1 MADGV
6 KNYKIVI
13 NGIEES
19 ISAVDKLL
27 KSLDNLEARINELS
41 SKTINI
47 ATPTVSTTST
57 GGGSKKS
64 SSTSSLSEEEKLQRQ
79 IAQLE
84 EKRVA
89 YQGELYQ
96 GYLANKELLKE
107 TVDDQKQLA
116 AQERLTAGAY
126 SNTMQGLKQE
136 LADIK
141 QAMQTVDLGDGDTF
155 NKMTERANELN
166 EKLKEIEKSYGQFGR
181 NVGNYPDPSQGM
193 NSLIISVNGVERE
206 FSDAREASR
215 ALSNEL
221 KTMALNGQQDTKEF
235 KELQKTVLSL
245 NSAIK
250 DATVSSTAMDNMLDA
265 MQSLTAIGSM
275 TKGLSSIFGFD
286 TSAIDESIQKL
297 VALQNVMQSLEKI
310 QQQLKTGEFMG
321 GWLQKGN
328 QAVDNLAAKLTGAN
342 KAQQTLNQTTTAG
355 ATAAKGMAAAETAQA
370 AATTTAT
377 VATKAL
383 SVAMK
388 AIGIGLVISLVATLI
403 TYWEDIYN
411 WFTETI
417 PALKNLGEWFNKLI
431 PILSG
436 VGTALVKWIVGPI
449 KLAANVIAAVINGDF
464 KNLPKI
470 VADSLKDSYNVVENY
485 QKGHHKAVEKQQE
498 NHLKKVRDKQLKANE
513 EAEKDAEA
521 KYGKDYK
528 RTQKYYKDQI
538 ALLDENLK
546 KTRKGTKQYEEIEKQ
561 RQDYQRRL
569 WASEKSERD
578 ERNKKRLDASKKNA
592 KAIADAEKDLT
603 QLRIN
608 NMKEGLNRTIT
619 QLEEERKAKLA
630 KVQADGVMVKERQLE
645 IERFYDNKIAEEKK
659 KHAEEVVKIY
669 DTMYKN
675 ILAKQIESQQKL
687 LEANRADNENTKSN
701 FEKNYSKDLFDQS
714 VSSYDRRAK
723 GINAD
728 YIQQATNGELTVTDE
743 MVKDVKK
750 LIELKREYQAVL
762 NSFQAAQEVASSKS
776 IDLAGETEQ
785 IVIDSVKN
793 RLRNLEYATKEA
805 ADILNNYNKELE
817 EKYAY
822 AEDLDKKHTLEGI
835 LLDENYYDSL
845 DTAFKQRLSLIQEY
859 WAERWSMTTDAA
871 NKEYDAELKLLNDKK
886 QQETDAENDWY
897 DKQLKLIDEWLY
909 KKRDQIKAQ
918 AESEKWSKEKLN
930 EELNALDE
938 QQRKEDSAALSA
950 HTANLEAIDK
960 EYATKA
966 EALNRQRIGKLKGEN
981 AEYFQETLQ
990 EFRDFQTAIS
1000 NLESKQPVYNGLGL
1014 INGKKTNQNNRE
1026 LLKSYEALLQGIKQK
1041 RAELNLAFKNGFIDK
1056 NTYESTLRELDSFA
1070 TGVEEKIAEVKSK
1083 LNWGNQIAA
1092 FLQSAQQYIQAGMD
1106 AFSQIMSAVWD
1117 AQDTQFDKEQEAL
1130 DKENEMI
1137 QNALKEQDDMIEQHK
1152 NKVESIEDE
1161 LANSRGAR
1169 RQHLIDQ
1176 LNAEMEAERRAQ
1188 KEKERL
1194 QKQEELN
1201 KKKQDKLDEERKRAE
1216 YQRNMIQAV
1225 VNGAMAI
1232 TYAAMNHWPAPAI
1245 PMMALAA
1252 STTATQLAIMAANK
1266 PYAKGGILDGGGG
1279 VAVGPRH
1286 RDGGIPVLGGRA
1298 SIEGGE
1304 FITNRVTT
1312 QYNAPLLEY
1321 INSKKKRVDVTDLID
1336 FYTGNKVRSNISA
1349 IKTKYADGGALP
1361 ALPNNLDIRDQIS
1374 NVIVNQDNRP
1384 IYVTVTDIQNKMDDV
1399 KYVKT
1404 LAGLEG

>member
-19 ISAVDKLL
+19 ISAVDKLVSSL
-27 KSLDNLEARINELS
+27 KSLEERINELS

-47 ATPTVSTTST
+47 AAPTVSTTST
-57 GGGSKKS
+57 GGDTKKS

-107 TVDDQKQLA
+107 TVNDQKQLA

-126 SNTMQGLKQE
+126 SNTMQGMKQE

-193 NSLIISVNGVERE
+193 NNLIISVNGVERE

-342 KAQQTLNQTTTAG
+342 KAQETLNQTTTAG

-370 AATTTAT
+370 AATNTAT

-388 AIGIGLVISLVATLI
+388 AIGIGLVISLVSTLI
-403 TYWEDIYN
+403 TYWEDIYD

-538 ALLDENLK
+538 TLLDENLK

-630 KVQADGVMVKERQLE
+630 KVQADGVMVRERQLE

-687 LEANRADNENTKSN
+687 LEANRADNENTKSK
-701 FEKNYSKDLFDQS
+701 FEKSYSDTLFDQS
-714 VSSYDRRAK
+714 VSSYGIQAK
-723 GINAD
+723 NAYSPSTQKSLGFTSTIN
-728 YIQQATNGELTVTDE
+728 DE
-743 MVKDVKK
+743 MVNDVKK
-750 LIELKREYQAVL
+750 LIDLKREYETLL
-762 NSFQAAQEVASSKS
+762 NAFEATQKIASSRQ
-776 IDLAGETEQ
+776 IELTDETNQQVIALEEMHLAKLEQ
-785 IVIDSVKN
+785 STNKAVDN
-793 RLRNLEYATKEA
+793 
-805 ADILNNYNKELE
+805 LNNYINALK
-817 EKYAY
+817 EKYTSE
-822 AEDLDKKHTLEGI
+822 EDIAKQHYLESA
-835 LLDENYYDSL
+835 LLDEGYYNSL
-845 DTAFKQRLSLIQEY
+845 DTAFNQRLSLIHRY
-859 WAERWSMTTDAA
+859 WAERWSITTDAA
-871 NKEYDAELKLLNDKK
+871 NKEYDAELKLLNDKQTQEEEAQTQWYNDQFK
-886 QQETDAENDWY
+886 QLSDWYKKKQDLLEAEAEKEQWTQEEIDKHRNELDAEYN
-897 DKQLKLIDEWLY
+897 K
-909 KKRDQIKAQ
+909 
-918 AESEKWSKEKLN
+918 
-930 EELNALDE
+930 
-938 QQRKEDSAALSA
+938 SATEMYEA
-950 HTANLEAIDK
+950 HTANLTAIDA
-960 EYATKA
+960 EYTVKA
-966 EALNRQRIGKLKGEN
+966 DTLNRQRNEKLKQEN

-990 EFRDFQTAIS
+990 
-1000 NLESKQPVYNGLGL
+1000 
-1014 INGKKTNQNNRE
+1014 
-1026 LLKSYEALLQGIKQK
+1026 
-1041 RAELNLAFKNGFIDK
+1041 
-1056 NTYESTLRELDSFA
+1056 
-1070 TGVEEKIAEVKSK
+1070 
-1083 LNWGNQIAA
+1083 
-1092 FLQSAQQYIQAGMD
+1092 
-1106 AFSQIMSAVWD
+1106 
-1117 AQDTQFDKEQEAL
+1117 
-1130 DKENEMI
+1130 
-1137 QNALKEQDDMIEQHK
+1137 
-1152 NKVESIEDE
+1152 
-1161 LANSRGAR
+1161 
-1169 RQHLIDQ
+1169 
-1176 LNAEMEAERRAQ
+1176 
-1188 KEKERL
+1188 
-1194 QKQEELN
+1194 
-1201 KKKQDKLDEERKRAE
+1201 
-1216 YQRNMIQAV
+1216 
-1225 VNGAMAI
+1225 
-1232 TYAAMNHWPAPAI
+1232 
-1245 PMMALAA
+1245 
-1252 STTATQLAIMAANK
+1252 
-1266 PYAKGGILDGGGG
+1266 
-1279 VAVGPRH
+1279 
-1286 RDGGIPVLGGRA
+1286 
-1298 SIEGGE
+1298 
-1304 FITNRVTT
+1304 
-1312 QYNAPLLEY
+1312 
-1321 INSKKKRVDVTDLID
+1321 
-1336 FYTGNKVRSNISA
+1336 
-1349 IKTKYADGGALP
+1349 
-1361 ALPNNLDIRDQIS
+1361 
-1374 NVIVNQDNRP
+1374 
-1384 IYVTVTDIQNKMDDV
+1384 
-1399 KYVKT
+1399 
-1404 LAGLEG
+1404 

>member
-19 ISAVDKLL
+19 ISAVDKLVSSL
-27 KSLDNLEARINELS
+27 KSLEERINELS

-47 ATPTVSTTST
+47 AAPTVSTTST
-57 GGGSKKS
+57 GGDTKKS

-107 TVDDQKQLA
+107 TVNDQKQLA

-126 SNTMQGLKQE
+126 SNTMQGMKQE

-193 NSLIISVNGVERE
+193 NNLIISVNGVERE

-342 KAQQTLNQTTTAG
+342 KAQETLNQTTTAG

-388 AIGIGLVISLVATLI
+388 AIGIGLVISLVSTLI
-403 TYWEDIYN
+403 TYWEDIYD

-485 QKGHHKAVEKQQE
+485 QKGHNKAVEKQQE

-528 RTQKYYKDQI
+528 RTQKFYKDQI

-687 LEANRADNENTKSN
+687 LEANRADKGNDMQILESANS
-701 FEKNYSKDLFDQS
+701 DRLFDQGI
-714 VSSYDRRAK
+714 SSYDRRAR

-728 YIQQATNGELTVTDE
+728 YVRQDTDGELNVTDE

-750 LIELKREYQAVL
+750 LIDLKRKYETFL
-762 NSFQAAQEVASSKS
+762 NSLEAIQKVASSRQIALTDELS
-776 IDLAGETEQ
+776 QEVIEREEMHLAYL
-785 IVIDSVKN
+785 DST
-793 RLRNLEYATKEA
+793 TKA
-805 ADILNNYNKELE
+805 AKKILDDYYKELK
-817 EKYAY
+817 EKYTSE
-822 AEDLDKKHTLEGI
+822 EDIAMLEGK
-835 LLDENYYDSL
+835 LLDESYYNSL
-845 DTAFKQRLSLIQEY
+845 DTAFNQRLTLIQRY
-859 WAERWSMTTDAA
+859 WADRWSITTDAA
-871 NKEYDAELKLLNDKK
+871 NKEYDAELKLLNDKQIQEEEVQTQWYNDQFK
-886 QQETDAENDWY
+886 QLSDWYKKKQDLLEAEAEKEQWTQEEIDKHRNELDAEYN
-897 DKQLKLIDEWLY
+897 K
-909 KKRDQIKAQ
+909 
-918 AESEKWSKEKLN
+918 
-930 EELNALDE
+930 
-938 QQRKEDSAALSA
+938 SATEMYEA
-950 HTANLEAIDK
+950 HTANLTAIDA
-960 EYATKA
+960 EYTVKA
-966 EALNRQRIGKLKGEN
+966 DTLNRQRNDKLKQEN

-1000 NLESKQPVYNGLGL
+1000 NLESKQPVYNSLGL

-1026 LLKSYEALLQGIKQK
+1026 LLASYETLLKGIKEK
-1041 RAELNLAFKNGFIDK
+1041 RTELNLAFKNGFIDK
-1056 NTYESTLRELDSFA
+1056 NTYESSLREMDSFA

-1106 AFSQIMSAVWD
+1106 AFSQIMNAVWD
-1117 AQDTQFDKEQEAL
+1117 AQDAQFDKEQEAL

-1137 QNALKEQDDMIEQHK
+1137 QDALNKQDDIIEQHK

-1201 KKKQDKLDEERKRAE
+1201 KKKQEKLELERKKAE
-1216 YQRNMIQAV
+1216 YNRNMLQAA

-1232 TYAAMNHWPAPAI
+1232 TYAMMNTWPVPAI

-1361 ALPNNLDIRDQIS
+1361 TLPNNLDIRDQIS